1 LIDDA
6 LPRTTARLVLRRFDA
21 RDLAAFQAYRC
32 DPEVGRYQGWSV
44 LDDAGAAA
52 FLAGMA
58 EVRIGVPGEWFQIA
72 VADKSTDALVG
83 DIGIGFDKDRAG
95 VGEIGFSLAPSAQGR
110 GLGTEAVRC
119 ALALLFESG
128 QVVVVEGITDARN
141 APSIRLLERIGM
153 RLVRTQQT
161 LFKGETCTE
170 RVYTVSRLQWREA
183 AANGY
188 Q

>member
-1 LIDDA
+1 MIADA
-6 LPRTTARLVLRRFDA
+6 LPRTTARLVLRRFAA

-32 DPEVGRYQGWSV
+32 DPDVGRYQGWSTM
-44 LDDAGAAA
+44 DDTGAAA
-52 FLAGMA
+52 FLAMMA
-58 EVRIGVPGEWFQIA
+58 EAEIGVPGEWFQIA
-72 VADKSTDALVG
+72 VADKATDALVG

-95 VGEIGFSLAPSAQGR
+95 IGEIGFSMAPLAQRR
-110 GLGTEAVRC
+110 GLGAEAVRC

-128 QVVVVEGITDARN
+128 QVDVVEGITDARN
-141 APSIRLLERIGM
+141 APSIRLLERVGM

-170 RVYTVSRLQWREA
+170 RVYAISRAQWREVA
-183 AANGY
+183 DGY

>member
-6 LPRTTARLVLRRFDA
+6 LPRTTGRLVLRRFAA

-32 DPEVGRYQGWSV
+32 NPEVGRYQGWSV
-44 LDDAGAAA
+44 LDDAGATA
-52 FLAGMA
+52 FLGAMA
-58 EVRIGVPGEWFQIA
+58 EAEIGIPGEWFQIA
-72 VADKSTDALVG
+72 VTDKPTDALVG
-83 DIGIGFDKDRAG
+83 DIGVVFAKDRAG

-128 QVVVVEGITDARN
+128 RVDVVEGITDARN
-141 APSIRLLERIGM
+141 APSIRLLQRVGM
-153 RLVRTQQT
+153 QLLRSQQA

-170 RVYTVSRLQWREA
+170 RVYAISRAQWREA
-183 AANGY
+183 ATDGY